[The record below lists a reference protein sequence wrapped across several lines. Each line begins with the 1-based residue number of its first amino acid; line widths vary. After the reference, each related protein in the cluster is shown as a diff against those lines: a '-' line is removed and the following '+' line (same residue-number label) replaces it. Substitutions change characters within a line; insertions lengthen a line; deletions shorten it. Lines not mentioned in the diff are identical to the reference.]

1 MINTN
6 YFSVSNYSRKQEQ
19 EKGRLDMLDSASD
32 DNIEID
38 IEGQAENASLI
49 DKTKSQAK
57 DLTKKIGQKMEDVQ
71 GNV

>member
-6 YFSVSNYSRKQEQ
+6 YFSVSTYSRKQEQ

-38 IEGQAENASLI
+38 IEGQTESASLI

-57 DLTKKIGQKMEDVQ
+57 DLTKKIG
-71 GNV
+71 